1 MLSRLTAS
9 GYNIARE
16 KCPYRRPVMKSL
28 ESEVS
33 TPQSG
38 NAPDYVVDLLKEFN
52 LPVTRE
58 SYLGLAYPE
67 GVPEDLD
74 EMTLP
79 PQIRQA

>member
-1 MLSRLTAS
+1 
-9 GYNIARE
+9 
-16 KCPYRRPVMKSL
+16 MKSL

-33 TPQSG
+33 THQSG
-38 NAPDYVVDLLKEFN
+38 SAPDYVVDLLKEFN